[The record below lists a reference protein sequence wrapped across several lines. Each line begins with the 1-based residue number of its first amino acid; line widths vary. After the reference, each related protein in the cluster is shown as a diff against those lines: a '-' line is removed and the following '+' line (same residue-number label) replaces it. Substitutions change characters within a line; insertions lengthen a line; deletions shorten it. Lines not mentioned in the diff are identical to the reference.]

1 VALDR
6 LARAHAGTGGVRG
19 RPRFL
24 ARRPARAAG
33 RADGPQ
39 DDRALP
45 RARGGGPQGALRSR
59 CIARGPAMPSTSGTS
74 TTRDDLAIRARGLS
88 KRFGDLLAVDHVDL
102 SVPRACVYGFLGP
115 NGSGKSTTIRMLCGL
130 LTPTEGEIEVL
141 GLRIPEQSEQ
151 LRSRIGYMTQKF
163 SLFGDL
169 TVRENLEF
177 LAAVQDVPK
186 ARARRRIDELV
197 EQYRF

>member
-1 VALDR
+1 
-6 LARAHAGTGGVRG
+6 
-19 RPRFL
+19 
-24 ARRPARAAG
+24 
-33 RADGPQ
+33 
-39 DDRALP
+39 
-45 RARGGGPQGALRSR
+45 
-59 CIARGPAMPSTSGTS
+59 
-74 TTRDDLAIRARGLS
+74 
-88 KRFGDLLAVDHVDL
+88 
-102 SVPRACVYGFLGP
+102 
-115 NGSGKSTTIRMLCGL
+115 MLCGL

-186 ARARRRIDELV
+186 ARARRRINDLGG
-197 EQYRF
+197 QYRIVDRQKPPAGPLSSTAEGRVGKKG

>member
-1 VALDR
+1 MISDELIVVCKYSVRCWIMWVFFFSSRRRHTRCALG
-6 LARAHAGTGGVRG
+6 LE
-19 RPRFL
+19 F
-24 ARRPARAAG
+24 RRV
-33 RADGPQ
+33 
-39 DDRALP
+39 LF
-45 RARGGGPQGALRSR
+45 RS
-59 CIARGPAMPSTSGTS
+59 
-74 TTRDDLAIRARGLS
+74 
-88 KRFGDLLAVDHVDL
+88 KHFGDLVAVDKVDL
-102 SVPRACVYGFLGP
+102 SVPKACVYGFLGP

-186 ARARRRIDELV
+186 ARARRRIDDLV
-197 EQYRF
+197 G